1 MEQYDV
7 VIVGACT
14 AGTYFSSLLAKEG
27 LKVLVIDKDKEENL
41 SKRLDIFHFTRDSYK
56 DFDIEESKP
65 GDEEFVRY
73 FDVCYSK
80 SALDNYLKTLKELP
94 CALYITSPDYL
105 GNTADIKEIKKVLN
119 KYDIYL
125 LVDNAHGAYLKF
137 LDDSLFPI
145 DLGADMCASSAHKTL
160 PVLTGGGY
168 LHISRSLPDF
178 FSRNAKTALALFGST
193 SPSYLILESLD
204 LANRY
209 ISDGYR
215 VKLENCIEK
224 IRQIKDKLIKK
235 GFSLKT
241 QAN

>member
-80 SALDNYLKTLKELP
+80 SALDNYLKT
-94 CALYITSPDYL
+94 
-105 GNTADIKEIKKVLN
+105 N
-119 KYDIYL
+119 
-125 LVDNAHGAYLKF
+125 
-137 LDDSLFPI
+137 
-145 DLGADMCASSAHKTL
+145 
-160 PVLTGGGY
+160 
-168 LHISRSLPDF
+168 
-178 FSRNAKTALALFGST
+178 
-193 SPSYLILESLD
+193 
-204 LANRY
+204 
-209 ISDGYR
+209 
-215 VKLENCIEK
+215 K
-224 IRQIKDKLIKK
+224 IRVSVMHLPLFIKRLRKKAIENTMYPMSRTINKK
-235 GFSLKT
+235 GDKK
-241 QAN
+241 